1 MKVLF
6 ILFSKGSVT
15 QSRKWADPDKD
26 GARSPC
32 VKCSF
37 SQTAFCH
44 HSHVSVCT
52 CEGQQGL
59 NQIAQIFTPSI
70 WWELALN
77 QLLDSPRMNISH
89 LGDMLQVAFPG
100 LHSRGP

>member
-37 SQTAFCH
+37 SQTAFCR

-52 CEGQQGL
+52 REGQQGL
-59 NQIAQIFTPSI
+59 NQIAQIFT
-70 WWELALN
+70 
-77 QLLDSPRMNISH
+77 LLFGGSWH
-89 LGDMLQVAFPG
+89 
-100 LHSRGP
+100 